1 MVLQTFWENKLV
13 HSLFNSLISQSKAYK
28 KINERL
34 VRIYLKRTVYTDVH
48 QVVGQDFLR
57 QSLAL
62 TRTKPIQV
70 VLAENFC

>member
-34 VRIYLKRTVYTDVH
+34 VRSYCKRTVYSDVH
-48 QVVGQDFLR
+48 QVLGQDF
-57 QSLAL
+57 
-62 TRTKPIQV
+62 
-70 VLAENFC
+70 